1 MGSSNYIDFGPP
13 QAAGTSSLADLVPVK
28 VRNGYFWSAVVEAIR
43 LGPKSSGQEFV
54 LDPLQAI
61 FSTSSL
67 VSLVP
72 EFVAEDFFARLLTN
86 VEHSVV

>member
-13 QAAGTSSLADLVPVK
+13 QAAGVSNLADLVAVK
-28 VRNGYFWSAVVEAIR
+28 VRNGYFWSGVVEAIR
-43 LGPKSSGQEFV
+43 LGPKLSNQEFV

-72 EFVAEDFFARLLTN
+72 
-86 VEHSVV
+86 